1 MAIMSGEGAPKQ
13 YQFKHDEYVP
23 YLIGKEG
30 DLEFQASQG
39 KYDPETQ
46 EFIGWND
53 EIERMDDKG
62 NVTIELVPTI
72 GFGTTGKSTSGFN
85 VKEGQRTPLYVANMA
100 LDQEIDEK
108 LKVVNRRIPI
118 FNNLPA
124 ELRIPMLSSFYR
136 GSLSGSPKT
145 IKKINKGDFKGA
157 AKEFLNNKEYRKSKK
172 EGTGVAPRMEEL
184 ANVLRQYGEE
194 IKKDGGG
201 MISRNP
207 YPHNPRPI

>member
-46 EFIGWND
+46 EFIAWGD
-53 EIERMDDKG
+53 ETSKG
-62 NVTIELVPTI
+62 IVPTV
-72 GFGTTGKSTSGFN
+72 GFGTTPKSSSKFN
-85 VKEGQRTPLYVANMA
+85 VKIGQRVPLYVASMA

-108 LKVVNRRIPI
+108 LKVVNRHIPI

-194 IKKDGGG
+194 IKKAGGG
-201 MISRNP
+201 MVSRNP
-207 YPHNPRPI
+207 YPYNPRPI

>member
-46 EFIGWND
+46 EFIAWGD
-53 EIERMDDKG
+53 ETSKG
-62 NVTIELVPTI
+62 IVPTV
-72 GFGTTGKSTSGFN
+72 GFGTTPKSSSGFN
-85 VKEGQRTPLYVANMA
+85 VKIGQRVPLYVANMA

-194 IKKDGGG
+194 IKKADGG
-201 MISRNP
+201 MVSRNP
-207 YPHNPRPI
+207 YPYNPRPI

>member
-1 MAIMSGEGAPKQ
+1 MSGEGAPKQ

-46 EFIGWND
+46 EFIAWGD
-53 EIERMDDKG
+53 ETSKG
-62 NVTIELVPTI
+62 IVPTV
-72 GFGTTGKSTSGFN
+72 GFGTTPKSSSKFN
-85 VKEGQRTPLYVANMA
+85 VEIGQRVPLYVASMA

-194 IKKDGGG
+194 IKKDEGIPSVRHGG
-201 MISRNP
+201 MVQRNP
-207 YPHNPRPI
+207 YPYNPRAI

>member
-46 EFIGWND
+46 EFIAWGD
-53 EIERMDDKG
+53 ETSKG
-62 NVTIELVPTI
+62 IVPTV
-72 GFGTTGKSTSGFN
+72 GFGTTPKSSSKFN
-85 VKEGQRTPLYVANMA
+85 VEIGQRVPLYVASMA

-194 IKKDGGG
+194 IKKAGGG
-201 MISRNP
+201 MVSRNP

>member
-13 YQFKHDEYVP
+13 YQFKHAEYVP

-46 EFIGWND
+46 EFIAWGD
-53 EIERMDDKG
+53 ETSKG
-62 NVTIELVPTI
+62 IIPTV
-72 GFGTTGKSTSGFN
+72 GFGITPKSSSGFN
-85 VKEGQRTPLYVANMA
+85 VKIGQRVPLYVANMA

-145 IKKINKGDFKGA
+145 IKKINKGDFTGA

-184 ANVLRQYGEE
+184 ANILRQYGEE
-194 IKKDGGG
+194 IKKAGGG
-201 MISRNP
+201 MVSRNP
-207 YPHNPRPI
+207 YPYNPRPI

>member
-46 EFIGWND
+46 EFIAWP
-53 EIERMDDKG
+53 DKTSKG
-62 NVTIELVPTI
+62 IVPTV
-72 GFGTTGKSTSGFN
+72 GFGTTPLSSSGFN
-85 VKEGQRTPLYVANMA
+85 VKVGQRVPLYVANMA
-100 LDQEIDEK
+100 LDQEIDKK
-108 LKVVNRRIPI
+108 LKDVTRRIPD

-136 GSLSGSPKT
+136 GGLSGSPKT
-145 IKKINKGDFKGA
+145 IEKINKGDFKGA
-157 AKEFLNNKEYRKSKK
+157 AKEFLDNKEYRKSKK
-172 EGTGVAPRMEEL
+172 DGTGVHLRMEEL
-184 ANVLRQYGEE
+184 SNILSQYSKET
-194 IKKDGGG
+194 KKDEGIPSVRHGG
-201 MISRNP
+201 MVQRNP
-207 YPHNPRPI
+207 YPYNPRAI